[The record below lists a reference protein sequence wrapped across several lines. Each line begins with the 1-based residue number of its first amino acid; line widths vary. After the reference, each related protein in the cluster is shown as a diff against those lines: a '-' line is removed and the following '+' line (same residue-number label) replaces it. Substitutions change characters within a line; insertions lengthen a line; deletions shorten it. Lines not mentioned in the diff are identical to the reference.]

1 MVARVP
7 RETSISRTEVW
18 TGWVRLGAAVFAVV
32 EVALLARHRPV
43 SHEGL
48 GWVITALFALGSV
61 ALLVLAYR
69 APRRAWRRIGLLAL
83 ILDTAAVY
91 AYVAVYAFEPG
102 ASVRQLVYIPVVEA
116 ALRFGL
122 AGGLAMPAFS
132 AAMLG
137 LIEWLREDPFAPD
150 GFEYE
155 RITFPLA
162 IQVILG
168 AVIGSLVNGLR
179 AERKLAAARVGD
191 AEVLRDELGRRAD
204 LLEATNRCA
213 RALSSS
219 LEIKQAFAAFIR
231 ELRGLVR
238 FDRTAILL
246 VEDGHLRVFATAGE
260 AAETVFP
267 PGTVVPIAG
276 SAMTEVRGGHVLYRK
291 DMLERHFDEEDAF
304 VALGLRCRVLA
315 PLLSGPET
323 IGALSL
329 VRREPEAFSPDEIEL
344 LSVLGR
350 LAGSAVQNIRAYEAE
365 RTTAEELRRLSAL
378 RADFVSL
385 VSHELRSPMA
395 SVIGSARTLHLRW
408 RELRPD
414 QRESF
419 LALIAHE
426 TSRLAE
432 LISDVLD
439 TSRIEAGTF
448 SYSFA
453 DVDLSQVIRD
463 TAAAAQQSQDEVR
476 VEALVREPLP
486 KVRGDR
492 DRLRQV
498 LVNLIDNAVKYS
510 SPGDAV
516 QVEAHSSDGQVLIDV
531 HDRGP
536 GIPQQHQKVIFE
548 KFGRVH
554 GEKAKPGTG
563 LGLFIAR
570 SIAEAHGG
578 SVAVRSHP
586 EQEGA
591 TFTLSLPIGV
601 D

>member
-1 MVARVP
+1 
-7 RETSISRTEVW
+7 
-18 TGWVRLGAAVFAVV
+18 VRLAAVAFAVV
-32 EVALLARHRPV
+32 EVSLLGRHRPV
-43 SHEGL
+43 SHETL
-48 GWVITALFALGSV
+48 GWLVTALFAVGSL

-69 APRRAWRRIGLLAL
+69 APRRAWRRLGLAALA
-83 ILDTAAVY
+83 LDTAAVY
-91 AYVAVYAFEPG
+91 AYVAIYAFEPG
-102 ASVRQLVYIPVVEA
+102 ASVRQIVYIPVVEA

-122 AGGLAMPAFS
+122 VGALAMPVIS
-132 AAMLG
+132 AAVLG
-137 LIEWLREDPFAPD
+137 LIEWLRQDPYPPS
-150 GFEYE
+150 GFEFE
-155 RITFPLA
+155 RIMFPVA
-162 IQVILG
+162 IQAILA
-168 AVIGSLVNGLR
+168 AVIGSLVDGLR
-179 AERKLAAARVGD
+179 AERKAAAARVGD
-191 AEVLRDELGRRAD
+191 AEALRDELGRRAD
-204 LLEATNRCA
+204 LLDATNRCA

-219 LEIKQAFAAFIR
+219 LEIEQAFSAFIR

-246 VEDGHLRVFATAGE
+246 VEDAHLRVFATAGE

-267 PGTVVPIAG
+267 PGTVVAIEG
-276 SAMTEVRGGHVLYRK
+276 SAMTEVRGGHVLYRE
-291 DMLERHFDEEDAF
+291 DMTERRFDEEDEF
-304 VALGLRCRVLA
+304 DALGLRSRVLV

-323 IGALSL
+323 IGALSV
-329 VRREPEAFSPDEIEL
+329 VRREPSAFTTDEIEL
-344 LSVLGR
+344 LSLLGR

-395 SVIGSARTLHLRW
+395 SVIGSARTLQLRW
-408 RELRPD
+408 RELAPE

-419 LALIAHE
+419 LALIVHE

-448 SYSFA
+448 SYSFE
-453 DVDLSQVIRD
+453 DVDLAQVIRD
-463 TAAAAQQSQDEVR
+463 TAAAAAHGQDEVA
-476 VEALVREPLP
+476 VEAHVREPLP
-486 KVRGDR
+486 MIRGNR

-516 QVEAHSSDGQVLIDV
+516 KVEAHAMNGRVLIEV
-531 HDRGP
+531 HDSGP
-536 GIPQQHQKVIFE
+536 GIPTQHQNVIFE

-554 GEKAKPGTG
+554 GETAKPGTG

-578 SVAVRSHP
+578 ALAVHSHP
-586 EQEGA
+586 EHQGA
-591 TFTLSLPIGV
+591 TFTLTLPV
-601 D
+601 